1 VCHERLVIEQYS
13 KPKTEP
19 AILVLIEPQFRT
31 KFGDTIW
38 DITGRI
44 ARMAAFEGALA
55 SAQAATGLI
64 PETSA
69 KSIVRV
75 CKTALPEANDLYEKA
90 KVAGNPAIPFLNYL
104 TTAVASEDSNA
115 AAHVHFGATSQD
127 LIDSANMMAL
137 AEIADALDSMLL
149 EVASDLRKLAIA
161 HTETPMVARTLLQQ
175 ATPITFGL
183 KAALWGIAITQTR
196 KQLKAARCN
205 DMAVQLGGSNGT
217 LSAMAPHGPA
227 VRADTAARLGLT
239 DPDHCWHVLRGRIL
253 TISTTFAAL
262 VGAAA
267 KISGDCILMMQT
279 EVGELQEASPGGSSA
294 MPQKKNPVDA
304 LVPIAALPLAAT
316 HLSAMTASQM
326 HAHER
331 AAGPWHSEWI
341 TLPVLTSLTLA
352 SIESLMGMLSGLKIN
367 TSQMKANLARTGG
380 TLAAEELAATL
391 VESVGRN
398 EAHNLIRTLVEQS
411 DYENFADTIRSNT
424 KLSGLIPESRL
435 SEILSYKGPLAAA
448 AQEAQKLVNK
458 SQ

>member
-1 VCHERLVIEQYS
+1 
-13 KPKTEP
+13 
-19 AILVLIEPQFRT
+19 
-31 KFGDTIW
+31 
-38 DITGRI
+38 
-44 ARMAAFEGALA
+44 MAAFEGALA
-55 SAQAATGLI
+55 SAQAVAGLI
-64 PETSA
+64 PKTSA
-69 KSIVRV
+69 KAIVRA
-75 CKTALPEANDLYEKA
+75 CKTALPEANDIYEKA
-90 KVAGNPAIPFLNYL
+90 IAAGNPAIPFLNHL

-115 AAHVHFGATSQD
+115 AAHIHFGATSQD

-137 AEIADALDSMLL
+137 AEIADALDSKLL
-149 EVASDLRKLAIA
+149 QVASDLRKLAITHA
-161 HTETPMVARTLLQQ
+161 ETPMVARTLLQQ

-196 KQLKAARCN
+196 KQLKAARCK
-205 DMAVQLGGSNGT
+205 DMAVQLGGSNGV

-253 TISTTFAAL
+253 TISTTFAAV

-279 EVGELQEASPGGSSA
+279 EVGELQEGSPGSSSA
-294 MPQKKNPVDA
+294 MPQKQNPVDA
-304 LVPIAALPLAAT
+304 LVPVAALPLAAS
-316 HLSAMTASQM
+316 HLSAITASQM

-331 AAGPWHSEWI
+331 APGSWHSEWT
-341 TLPVLTSLTLA
+341 TLPILTSLTLA
-352 SIESLMGMLSGLKIN
+352 SVERLKGMLSGLKIH

-380 TLAAEELAATL
+380 KLAAEELAATL

-411 DYENFADTIRSNT
+411 DYENFANTIRSNT

-435 SEILSYKGPLAAA
+435 SEILSYKRPLAAA
-448 AQEAQKLVNK
+448 AQEAQKLANK
-458 SQ
+458 ISNA